1 MDFKEL
7 NKKEY
12 NRLRYQWK
20 QLKQEYKDIQKVANK
35 INIKFVDYVYLYT
48 KENNIKNP
56 FDDTE
61 EEKKSKSGDEQSLSS
76 SSTIRTL
83 YRDIM
88 KQTHPDKKE
97 NNTELYVEATVA
109 KKENNLHK
117 LLDVGKKLK
126 LNLTDITRDQLKLLE
141 LNIKEIE
148 DDIDAIKNSYP
159 WVWFHSNPSKR
170 NMIFYDFIESANS
183 NN

>member
-20 QLKQEYKDIQKVANK
+20 QLKQEYEDIQKVANK

-48 KENNIKNP
+48 KENKIKNP

-148 DDIDAIKNSYP
+148 DEIDAIKNSYP
-159 WVWFHSNPSKR
+159 WVWFHGSHKTKHEVLYSFLLKMNC
-170 NMIFYDFIESANS
+170 FE
-183 NN
+183 